1 MLKNILDI
9 KNILYINL
17 DHREDRKEHVEK
29 QLNSIGL
36 SGERFNAVKDNNP
49 NIGCSLSHL
58 SCLKLPKER
67 GWNYVAIC
75 EDDITFTNPGLFIKQ
90 LNTFLSE
97 FGGEWDV
104 LMLGG
109 NNVNGHTKITDY
121 CIKVTNCQ
129 SAIGYIVKKHYY
141 DSLINNIEEGI
152 EKLREKPRLRRNF
165 ALDQYWK
172 LLQKVDKWYLI
183 IPLTVN
189 QKIDYSD
196 IEKRK
201 MNYTRDMLNI

>member
-36 SGERFNAVKDNNP
+36 SGERFNAIKDNNP
-49 NIGCSLSHL
+49 CIGCSLSHL
-58 SCLKLPKER
+58 SCLKLAKER
-67 GWNYVAIC
+67 NWDYVAIC
-75 EDDITFTNPGLFIKQ
+75 EDDITFTNPDLFIKQ

-104 LMLGG
+104 LLLGG

-141 DSLINNIEEGI
+141 DKLIDNLEEGI
-152 EKLREKPRLRRNF
+152 EKLREKPRLKRYYMN
-165 ALDQYWK
+165 DQYWK

-201 MNYTRDMLNI
+201 VNYTRCMLKL

>member
-17 DHREDRKEHVEK
+17 DHRTDRKEYVEK

-36 SGERFNAVKDNNP
+36 SGERFNAVKDENP

-58 SCLKLPKER
+58 GCLKLAKER
-67 GWNYVAIC
+67 GWEYVAIC
-75 EDDITFTNPGLFIKQ
+75 EDDITFTKPDLFIKQ
-90 LNTFLSE
+90 LNLFLGEFSE
-97 FGGEWDV
+97 DWDV
-104 LMLGG
+104 LLLGG
-109 NNVNGHTKITDY
+109 NNVNGHTKISDY

-141 DSLINNIEEGI
+141 DKLIDNIEQGI
-152 EKLREKPRLRRNF
+152 VKLKDEPRMRRHF

-172 LLQKVDKWYLI
+172 LLQKIDKWYLI

-201 MNYTRDMLNI
+201 MNYTRDMLNM